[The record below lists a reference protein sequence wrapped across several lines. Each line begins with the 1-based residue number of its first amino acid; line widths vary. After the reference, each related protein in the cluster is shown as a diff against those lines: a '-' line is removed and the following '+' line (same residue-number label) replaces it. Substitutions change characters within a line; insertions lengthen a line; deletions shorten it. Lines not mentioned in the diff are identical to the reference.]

1 MKLGIVGNG
10 GIVKTA
16 LNVLKDTDIIVS
28 SLWCRNAEK
37 GKPLVEEYEEKFGP
51 LKKSMTSTNMWS
63 WIKGPWPWE
72 NEEDC

>member
-28 SLWCRNAEK
+28 SLWCRNASVR
-37 GKPLVEEYEEKFGP
+37 KPIIWLALPIPPTAVSE
-51 LKKSMTSTNMWS
+51 
-63 WIKGPWPWE
+63 
-72 NEEDC
+72 

>member
-10 GIVKTA
+10 DIVKTA

-37 GKPLVEEYEEKFGP
+37 GKPLVEEYGIPSLYTE
-51 LKKSMTSTNMWS
+51 
-63 WIKGPWPWE
+63 
-72 NEEDC
+72 